1 MKTVNCLSVLFILL
15 FLSVVLTTAYP
26 QEKNSH
32 MAKVS
37 NGKVDD
43 SVHSNH
49 ANDSIKNGFPGLKM
63 YQSKNSM
70 AFLAYNPEVTK
81 VIDKELGELEK
92 THLLF
97 PLKDTLFEEDVLVL
111 ETKIDRKDDESYYVV
126 YSEFP
131 SGDPHFCFVKVGGP
145 LDYWNDISGTA
156 IAIPAN
162 GFIYG
167 ASRYD
172 ANFTERRKY
181 KYDKAGFHEV
191 QQPYYYVGLKTRTV
205 VPIILYSDQ
214 KTNQQIAELPSGT
227 EIEVLLTDNK
237 RVFEKGIC
245 YLVKTPFG
253 LLGWVWV
260 EEKQLQ
266 ADVIE
271 GISYWGD

>member
-1 MKTVNCLSVLFILL
+1 MKKRYFSSIFYIIIFLF
-15 FLSVVLTTAYP
+15 VVLMAVHS
-26 QEKNSH
+26 QEKYSH
-32 MAKVS
+32 RAKVS

-43 SVHSNH
+43 SVHSDH
-49 ANDSIKNGFPGLKM
+49 ANESIKSGFAGLRM
-63 YQSKNSM
+63 FQSKVSS

-81 VIDKELGELEK
+81 VIDKELGELEE
-92 THLLF
+92 THQLF
-97 PLKDTLFEEDVLVL
+97 PLKSILFEDDVLLL
-111 ETKIDRKDDESYYVV
+111 ETKIDHKDKESYYVV

-131 SGDPHFCFVKVGGP
+131 SGDPHFCFMKVGGP
-145 LDYWNDISGTA
+145 LDFLNEISGTA
-156 IAIPAN
+156 LAIPAN
-162 GFIYG
+162 GFVYG

-181 KYDKAGFHEV
+181 KYDSKGFHEV
-191 QQPYYYVGLKTRTV
+191 VQPYYYVGLKTRTI
-205 VPIILYSDQ
+205 VPIILYSNQNTD
-214 KTNQQIAELPSGT
+214 QQIAELPAGT

-237 RVFEKGIC
+237 WVFEKGIS

-253 LLGWVWV
+253 LLGWTWV